1 MDHSIQECLDF
12 LELIQEM
19 MNEGEMEF
27 CGKMEQNVSV
37 LQKETPKPVTIF
49 YRMGGQQTSR
59 EMPHF
64 PTPKL
69 VVKVSTLFRYTSN
82 KAVPW
87 NYTSQAIVQE
97 SQAVTKQKQE
107 TSVNDIARMEGM
119 TRSGQCYAPTNSGAR
134 E

>member
-1 MDHSIQECLDF
+1 
-12 LELIQEM
+12 
-19 MNEGEMEF
+19 
-27 CGKMEQNVSV
+27 MEQNVSV

-69 VVKVSTLFRYTSN
+69 VVKVPTLFRYTSN

-97 SQAVTKQKQE
+97 LQAATEQKQE
-107 TSVNDIARMEGM
+107 TSVNDIAEMGGM
-119 TRSGQCYAPTNSGAR
+119 TRNGRCYAPIDSEAR